1 MTEIAIRWSL
11 HALSAL
17 AAIAV
22 VVGVV
27 LVMIRAMA
35 KPHPPLPGGLVGETG
50 TALTAVSR
58 KMGRVQ
64 VAGRE
69 VMAIADEEIAAG
81 RAVRVVQ
88 VDGLVAKVAPAN

>member
-1 MTEIAIRWSL
+1 MTELAIRWGL

-27 LVMIRAMA
+27 LVMIRTMA
-35 KPHPPLPGGLVGETG
+35 KPHPPLPAEMVGQAG

-58 KMGRVQ
+58 KMGRVR

-81 RAVRVVQ
+81 REVRVVQ
-88 VDGLVAKVAPAN
+88 VDGLVAKIAPVN